1 MNLGIDQPWWLL
13 LLPLSLLPLLVQ
25 PRVSVTYPGLA
36 LLPRDGLSTALSIL
50 VRVLGAVSIL
60 CLVTALSQPF
70 RAPQTVER
78 VGQGAEVVLLLD
90 RSASMDQPFAG
101 QNFDRSM
108 TVGNFRT
115 KGEMANALLA
125 EFVASRGDDLVGMV
139 VFSTAPMQTLPLSR
153 QPALAQ
159 AAIQAASIGRGLA
172 RTQVETAL
180 EHALLLFEERPYHGS
195 RIIML
200 VSDGAARVSAA
211 ARSRIRNAARR
222 NRVTLY
228 WLFLRSRGSP
238 GVDGGEDT
246 STAGGDN
253 PEQGLHDFF
262 QSMDIPYRLYDAEH
276 PGVLQAAIDDVNQQQ
291 KLPIRYLEQRP
302 QKDLSAPLYWLAL
315 GMLALLAAVRAT
327 EARTWS

>member
-25 PRVSVTYPGLA
+25 PRVSVSYPGLA
-36 LLPRDGLSTALSIL
+36 LLPPDGLSTAVSIL

-70 RAPQTVER
+70 RVPQTVER

-139 VFSTAPMQTLPLSR
+139 VFSTAPMRTLPLSR
-153 QPALAQ
+153 QPEMAQ
-159 AAIQAASIGRGLA
+159 AAIRAAGIGRGLA

-180 EHALLLFEERPYHGS
+180 EHALSLFEQRPYHGS

-211 ARSRIRNAARR
+211 ARTRIRNAAQR

-228 WLFLRSRGSP
+228 WLFLRSRGSA
-238 GVDGGEDT
+238 GVNDDAT
-246 STAGGDN
+246 TTDGDN
-253 PEQGLHDFF
+253 PEQGLHNFF
-262 QSMDIPYRLYDAEH
+262 QTMDIPYRLYDAEH

-302 QKDLSAPLYWLAL
+302 RKDLSTPLYCLAL
-315 GMLALLAAVRAT
+315 GMLVPLAAVRAT
-327 EARTWS
+327 EVRTWC